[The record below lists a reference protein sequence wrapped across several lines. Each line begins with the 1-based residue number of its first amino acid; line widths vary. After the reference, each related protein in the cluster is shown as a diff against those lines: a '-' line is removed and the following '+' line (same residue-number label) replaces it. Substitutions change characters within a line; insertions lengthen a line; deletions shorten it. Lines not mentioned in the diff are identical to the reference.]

1 MHTNYTVMHSLLVF
15 LILMCCWQ
23 KEKPTLLLNVVA
35 HVDQHT
41 VIPNAAVAFQ
51 GDSMVLVADAR
62 RIRLDMPSFNVI
74 RSAGQHVY
82 PAVVAS
88 SDSDAR
94 YRTPLDIATVL
105 VPKEGAERSL
115 ENGSEATL
123 MVTDAALAPGTKVL
137 RIFVAGKPVAVTDS
151 LLTVASANHR

>member
-1 MHTNYTVMHSLLVF
+1 MHSLLVF

-35 HVDQHT
+35 HIDQHT
-41 VIPNAAVAFQ
+41 VIPNAAVAFE
-51 GDSMVLVADAR
+51 GDSVMLVADAR
-62 RIRLDMPSFNVI
+62 RIRLDMSYYHVI
-74 RSAGQHVY
+74 RAAGQHVY

-88 SDSDAR
+88 MNSDAR
-94 YRTPLDIATVL
+94 YHIPLDSATVL
-105 VPKEGAERSL
+105 VPKGEAERPL

-123 MVTDAALAPGTKVL
+123 VMTDTALAPGTKVL

-151 LLTVASANHR
+151 LLTVAPSRHR